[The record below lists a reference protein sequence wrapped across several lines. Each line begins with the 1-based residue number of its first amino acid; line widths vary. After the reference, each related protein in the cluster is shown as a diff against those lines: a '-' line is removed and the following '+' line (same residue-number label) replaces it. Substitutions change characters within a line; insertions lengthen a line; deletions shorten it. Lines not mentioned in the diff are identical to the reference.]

1 MALASEMSPADIAA
15 VTCGCDR
22 NNNGWGGEWS
32 SWIILFLIF
41 GMFGWGGF
49 GNGFGFAGNGA
60 GAALASGAVTQADL
74 QRGFDNQSVMNKLN
88 GLENGITDGFYS
100 QAMATNVLQNNIN
113 QGFAGVNSTVTTG
126 FMGQQN
132 AINQGFAGVNT
143 AIVSQGYENQLATH
157 ALQAQMQDCCCQT
170 NQNIERVNTQG
181 VMNTNVL
188 QNAIQAAGFANEKTA
203 MESQFVAQQN
213 ACATL
218 QAIDKVGDRIIDY
231 LANDKAQALRDE
243 NQALRLQASQTAQNA
258 YLVSQLRPCP
268 VPAYNVPNP
277 FCCNPCGCQ
286 GV

>member
-1 MALASEMSPADIAA
+1 MALTTGEMTPADIAA
-15 VTCGCDR
+15 VTGGCNR
-22 NNNGWGGEWS
+22 NDGWGAEWS

-49 GNGFGFAGNGA
+49 GGFGNGLGNGA

-100 QAMATNVLQNNIN
+100 QTMATNALQNNIN
-113 QGFAGVNSTVTTG
+113 QGFTGVNSTVTTG

-132 AINQGFAGVNT
+132 AINQGFAGLNT

-157 ALQAQMQDCCCQT
+157 ALQAQMQDCSCQT

-258 YLVSQLRPCP
+258 YLVNQLRPNP
-268 VPAYNVPNP
+268 VPAYNVPSP
-277 FCCNPCGCQ
+277 YCCNPYGCS
-286 GV
+286 GI

>member
-49 GNGFGFAGNGA
+49 GNGFGGFGTGA

-100 QAMATNVLQNNIN
+100 QAMATNALQNNIN

-268 VPAYNVPNP
+268 VPSYNVPNP

-286 GV
+286 GM